1 MTTSAA
7 TKTEYT
13 IDHLLTALLV
23 IKEMENTP
31 WITSAAIRDTL
42 MDMGLDMGQATIMEC
57 AAMVIDELAI
67 EI

>member
-1 MTTSAA
+1 MTTA

-13 IDHLLTALLV
+13 IDHLLTALQV
-23 IKEMENTP
+23 IEEMQDTP

-42 MDMGLDMGQATIMEC
+42 MDMGLDMGQATTIEC
-57 AAMVIDELAI
+57 AACVIDELGI